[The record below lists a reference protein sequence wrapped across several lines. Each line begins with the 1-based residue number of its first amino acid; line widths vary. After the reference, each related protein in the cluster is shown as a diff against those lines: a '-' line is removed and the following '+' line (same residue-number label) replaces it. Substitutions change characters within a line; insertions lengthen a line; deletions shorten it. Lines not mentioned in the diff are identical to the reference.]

1 MPVAEVEKIL
11 EANDHIIENFS
22 WITASINNFEDS
34 FVVKT
39 HLDNLVNIRPMPIK
53 LYATQP
59 NYFETAETKYQL
71 EYYVVLDE
79 DDKTWHQSL
88 GLQHP
93 NNVATQLAEVLYT
106 ARGSQGLA
114 TFGWID
120 DTYSVWPLYDQPD
133 RIENK
138 EYGNFVMKL
147 RMETDQY
154 MIEYLQRALWTLE
167 YCPGFNIMGRGS
179 RKLPYQDGLISIPM
193 YAKYARLRLD
203 QVPMEKLA
211 IKLKDPTNKSH
222 IKFLKDALQQTLEQ
236 EGFKD

>member
-39 HLDNLVNIRPMPIK
+39 HLDNLVNIRPVPIK

-138 EYGNFVMKL
+138 EYTILIFC
-147 RMETDQY
+147 
-154 MIEYLQRALWTLE
+154 YL
-167 YCPGFNIMGRGS
+167 
-179 RKLPYQDGLISIPM
+179 
-193 YAKYARLRLD
+193 
-203 QVPMEKLA
+203 
-211 IKLKDPTNKSH
+211 
-222 IKFLKDALQQTLEQ
+222 
-236 EGFKD
+236 

>member
-1 MPVAEVEKIL
+1 M
-11 EANDHIIENFS
+11 
-22 WITASINNFEDS
+22 
-34 FVVKT
+34 
-39 HLDNLVNIRPMPIK
+39 
-53 LYATQP
+53 
-59 NYFETAETKYQL
+59 
-71 EYYVVLDE
+71 
-79 DDKTWHQSL
+79 
-88 GLQHP
+88 
-93 NNVATQLAEVLYT
+93 
-106 ARGSQGLA
+106 
-114 TFGWID
+114 
-120 DTYSVWPLYDQPD
+120 WPLYDQPD

-138 EYGNFVMKL
+138 EYGNFVFKL